1 MEVIM
6 MKEINDSLFNV
17 EVIENDVPVVVDF
30 WAPWCGPCRMVGPVM
45 EELDKQYSGKIK
57 FVKINVDE
65 NPMVSGQ
72 FGISSIPTIM
82 VFKGDKAVENIVGF
96 RPKSDFEQILNK
108 YM

>member
-1 MEVIM
+1 M
-6 MKEINDSLFNV
+6 MKEINDSLFSL

-65 NPMVSGQ
+65 NPMVSNK
-72 FGISSIPTIM
+72 FGIASIPTIM
-82 VFKGDKAVENIVGF
+82 VFKGEKAVENIVGF
-96 RPKSDFEQILNK
+96 RPKADFEQILNK